1 MSCCSWTPIA
11 TSSKFADWN
20 PELSN
25 TPLYLVVSDLDGSLL
40 DHHTYRYDAAR
51 PALDLLE
58 QRRIPLVLASSKTR
72 AEMLAL
78 RSEMGNQHP
87 FIVENGA
94 AVLIPTGYFQ
104 RPPAEAI
111 ERDGFWVREL
121 APPRAHWLPILDEL
135 RGTMPGAF
143 QDFASAG
150 VEALVEMTG
159 LSAPAAAL
167 ARQREYTEPVQWRGS
182 DAERAAFFERLRAA
196 GATVWR
202 GGRFYSVGGDSD
214 KGAALKWLRRQ
225 YALAAGAAAVYDLAV
240 GDGPNDVPML
250 EAAHHALLIPTPER
264 ELPQLARETN
274 LIVGR
279 GRGPRAWAWGVGEWL
294 RGLGPA
300 PEEL

>member
-1 MSCCSWTPIA
+1 M
-11 TSSKFADWN
+11 N
-20 PELSN
+20 N
-25 TPLYLVVSDLDGSLL
+25 PLYLVVTDLDGSLL

-51 PALDLLE
+51 PVLDLLE
-58 QRRIPLVLASSKTR
+58 QMRIPVVLASSKTR

-78 RSEMGNQHP
+78 RADMGNEHP

-94 AVLIPTGYFQ
+94 AVLIPTGYFP
-104 RPPAEAI
+104 RPPAEVA

-121 APPRAHWLPILDEL
+121 APPRTHWLPILDEL
-135 RGTMPGAF
+135 RGAMPGAF

-150 VEALVEMTG
+150 LDALIDMTG

-182 DAERAAFFERLRAA
+182 EADRLAFVERLRGA

-214 KGAALKWLRRQ
+214 KGAALEWLRRQ
-225 YALAAGAAAVYDLAV
+225 YALAAGTAAVYDLAV

-250 EAAHHALLIPTPER
+250 ELAHHALLIPAAQR
-264 ELPQLARETN
+264 ELPQLARKTN
-274 LIVGR
+274 VIVGR
-279 GRGPRAWAWGVGEWL
+279 GRGPQAWAWGVGEWL
-294 RGLGPA
+294 RVLYRA
-300 PEEL
+300 PEEV